1 VCCALK
7 KVENKLMGKRSNVLV
22 GIDIGTTKTTAI
34 VGEVT
39 DTGIDIIGI
48 GTSPAKELRK
58 GVVVNI
64 ESTVEAIK
72 KAIDEAEHM
81 SGCRI
86 NSAYVGIAGSHIKG
100 QNSLGIVAIK
110 GREVGEEDVQRA
122 IEASKAVAIPVD
134 REILHTLPQNYVVD
148 GQDGVRDPVG
158 MSGVRLEAKVHIVTG
173 AAAAIQNIVKSVNR
187 VGLDIEDVVLEQL
200 AASEAVL
207 SPDEKDLGVVLI
219 DIGGSNTGIAIFSEG
234 SIKHTAI
241 LPVGGNYLTS
251 DIATGLRTPFNEAEK
266 IKLKYGCALTAMI
279 PKEETIEVPS
289 VGGRE
294 AREVSRQILG
304 RIIEPRMEEIL
315 NMASKEVVR
324 SGFEELLAAG
334 VVLTG
339 GTSLLPGINDLA
351 EQIFDMPVRSGI
363 PSGMGGL
370 SDVVN
375 SPAYATGVGLIIYGS
390 RQSSSDSVYRKTGN
404 IFDNMIKTIKK
415 WFLEFF

>member
-1 VCCALK
+1 MPRIK
-7 KVENKLMGKRSNVLV
+7 KVEKKLMGRRNNVLV

-39 DTGIDIIGI
+39 DTGIDVIGI

-81 SGCRI
+81 SGCSI
-86 NSAYVGIAGSHIKG
+86 NSAYVGISGSHIKG
-100 QNSLGIVAIK
+100 QNSLGIVAVK

-122 IEASKAVAIPVD
+122 IEASKAIAIPVD
-134 REILHTLPQNYVVD
+134 REILHSLPQNYVVD

-173 AAAAIQNIVKSVNR
+173 AVASIQNIVKSVNR
-187 VGLDIEDVVLEQL
+187 VGLDIEDLVLEQL

-207 SPDEKDLGVVLI
+207 SSDEKDLGVVLI
-219 DIGGSNTGIAIFSEG
+219 DIGGSNTGIAVFSEG
-234 SIKHTAI
+234 SIKHTAM

-266 IKLKYGCALTAMI
+266 IKLNYGCALTAMI

-315 NMASKEVVR
+315 NMASKEIVR

-339 GTSLLPGINDLA
+339 GTSLLPGINELA
-351 EQIFDMPVRSGI
+351 EHIFEMPVRSGV
-363 PSGMGGL
+363 PSGVGGL

-390 RQSSSDSVYRKTGN
+390 KQTSTDSVYKKTGN
-404 IFDNMIKTIKK
+404 VFDTMIKTIKK

>member
-1 VCCALK
+1 MSRK
-7 KVENKLMGKRSNVLV
+7 NNVLV
-22 GIDIGTTKTTAI
+22 GLDIGTTKTTAI

-39 DTGIDIIGI
+39 DTGINIIGI
-48 GTSPAKELRK
+48 GNSPAKELRK

-72 KAIDEAEHM
+72 KAVEEAEHM

-134 REILHTLPQNYVVD
+134 REILHTLPQSFVVD
-148 GQDGVRDPVG
+148 GQEGIRDPVG

-173 AAAAIQNIVKSVNR
+173 SAASIQNIVKSVNR
-187 VGLDIEDVVLEQL
+187 VGLDIDDIVLEQL
-200 AASEAVL
+200 AASESVL
-207 SPDEKDLGVVLI
+207 SSDEKDLGVALI
-219 DIGGSNTGIAIFSEG
+219 DIGGSNAGIAIFSEG
-234 SIKHTAI
+234 SIKHTSI

-251 DIATGLRTPFNEAEK
+251 DIATGLRTPFNEAERIK
-266 IKLKYGCALTAMI
+266 IKYGCALTSMI

-315 NMASKEVVR
+315 NMASKEIVR
-324 SGFEELLAAG
+324 SGFEDLLAAG

-339 GTSLLPGINDLA
+339 GTSLLAGINELA
-351 EQIFDMPVRSGI
+351 EHIYDMPVRKGSPSGI
-363 PSGMGGL
+363 GGL
-370 SDVVN
+370 ADVVT
-375 SPAYATGVGLIIYGS
+375 SPAYATGVGLIFYGS
-390 RQSSSDSVYRKTGN
+390 KQLSGNSVYRKTGN
-404 IFDNMIKTIKK
+404 IFGNMTGSIKK

>member
-1 VCCALK
+1 MSRK
-7 KVENKLMGKRSNVLV
+7 SNVLV
-22 GIDIGTTKTTAI
+22 GLDIGTTKTTAI

-39 DTGIDIIGI
+39 DTGINIIGI
-48 GTSPAKELRK
+48 GNSPAKELRK

-64 ESTVEAIK
+64 ENTVEAIK
-72 KAIDEAEHM
+72 KAVDDAEHM

-122 IEASKAVAIPVD
+122 IEASKAIAIPVD
-134 REILHTLPQNYVVD
+134 REILHTLPQSFVVD
-148 GQDGVRDPVG
+148 GQEGIRDPVG

-173 AAAAIQNIVKSVNR
+173 AAASIQNIVKSVNR
-187 VGLDIEDVVLEQL
+187 VGLDIDDIVLEQL
-200 AASEAVL
+200 AASESVL
-207 SPDEKDLGVVLI
+207 SSDERDLGVALI

-234 SIKHTAI
+234 SIKHTSI

-251 DIATGLRTPFNEAEK
+251 DIATGLRTPFNEAELIK
-266 IKLKYGCALTAMI
+266 IKYGCALTSMI

-315 NMASKEVVR
+315 NMTSKEIVR
-324 SGFEELLAAG
+324 SGFEDLLAAG

-339 GTSLLPGINDLA
+339 GTSLLVGINELA
-351 EQIFDMPVRSGI
+351 EHIYDMPVRNGSPAGV
-363 PSGMGGL
+363 GGL
-370 SDVVN
+370 SDVVS
-375 SPAYATGVGLIIYGS
+375 SPAYATGVGLIFYGNKQLS
-390 RQSSSDSVYRKTGN
+390 GNSVYRKTGS
-404 IFDNMIKTIKK
+404 IFGNMTGSIKK
-415 WFLEFF
+415 WFSEFF